1 MRIPFVT
8 CVHNSYYRHSI
19 LMGVGDLVITGC
31 RAEVELMVSRG
42 IPLKKLRP
50 VLNGTIGSARQS
62 AASKDF
68 ESKFVI
74 NRPALLTASGL
85 HPRKGVADLIVGFKK
100 ARFEIPDLNL
110 YIFGKGPNEKEY
122 QELSGPSDVSNIHF
136 LGYAPILKPFF
147 LRGDVFIL
155 ASLADPAPLAMS
167 EAREAGLAIIGTNV
181 PGIPELLEFGEAGIL
196 ISPGSPTE
204 IAEKIL
210 YLFRDEDR
218 LKVWKEKS
226 QYRIDHLRVSRVA
239 METISVYKE
248 CVSRMKSV

>member
-1 MRIPFVT
+1 
-8 CVHNSYYRHSI
+8 
-19 LMGVGDLVITGC
+19 
-31 RAEVELMVSRG
+31 
-42 IPLKKLRP
+42 
-50 VLNGTIGSARQS
+50 
-62 AASKDF
+62 
-68 ESKFVI
+68 
-74 NRPALLTASGL
+74 
-85 HPRKGVADLIVGFKK
+85 
-100 ARFEIPDLNL
+100 
-110 YIFGKGPNEKEY
+110 
-122 QELSGPSDVSNIHF
+122 
-136 LGYAPILKPFF
+136 
-147 LRGDVFIL
+147 
-155 ASLADPAPLAMS
+155 MS